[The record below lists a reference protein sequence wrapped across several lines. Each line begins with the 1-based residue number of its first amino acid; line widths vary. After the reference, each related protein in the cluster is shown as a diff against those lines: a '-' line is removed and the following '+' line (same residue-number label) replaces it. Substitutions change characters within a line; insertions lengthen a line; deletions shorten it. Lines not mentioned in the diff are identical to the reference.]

1 MAIKLLRTRAGDDV
15 VSEIEE
21 KDDVITL
28 ENPAQLMP
36 MGNPNGQGMQMG
48 FAPWIPFA
56 GTAKLK
62 VDIPKDFIQNQ
73 RDAETIARDA
83 GFGIP
88 TYEEKKENW
97 KKAMLD
103 LKGVLDKYNIP
114 FPAIPE
120 VGITGEEISDIDMD
134 DIIPVF

>member
-21 KDDVITL
+21 QDDVITL

-62 VDIPKDFIQNQ
+62 VDIPKDFIVFIIEPAKDLVNNYRQ
-73 RDAETIARDA
+73 A
-83 GFGIP
+83 FGSGI
-88 TYEEKKENW
+88 
-97 KKAMLD
+97 
-103 LKGVLDKYNIP
+103 VV
-114 FPAIPE
+114 PE
-120 VGITGEEISDIDMD
+120 VNVDTKSVLTE
-134 DIIPVF
+134 